1 MSKLHSGTSKTVHL
15 PLFWK
20 SHCATCSFCTMW
32 LGHAKGLLYWAN
44 TNINIGNEC
53 SLVKHPTILYLICV
67 LQCFPTRAVLLM
79 LSMQLK
85 AIFQIVCYKQSLLFL
100 CDCGAKRKLW
110 KLGPWW
116 GASICVIPLGQPFPE
131 SFLFLE
137 SISREKYWFL
147 HWPSGFNNLSTV
159 KKNGG
164 RCRLTFPSSSL
175 VFLKI

>member
-1 MSKLHSGTSKTVHL
+1 MHL

-20 SHCATCSFCTMW
+20 SHCATCSFCTMR

-53 SLVKHPTILYLICV
+53 SLVKHPTILYFCV
-67 LQCFPTRAVLLM
+67 LQCLPTQAVLLM
-79 LSMQLK
+79 LSIQLK

-131 SFLFLE
+131 SFSFLE
-137 SISREKYWFL
+137 TAFPAKNTGSFNDRLGSIICSLLRKMGDDVDSHSRL
-147 HWPSGFNNLSTV
+147 L
-159 KKNGG
+159 
-164 RCRLTFPSSSL
+164 RLFSWKFSNS
-175 VFLKI
+175 FF